1 VLETR
6 GDLGG
11 AMELY
16 AQSLAIQASLGDVRG
31 KSATL
36 HAMANVLET
45 RGDLGGAMELYAQSL
60 AIKESLGDVR
70 GKSATL
76 ANMAVVQF
84 RQGDHAIALGNARES
99 LRLLQSMG
107 AAPDAAKVADIIQQM
122 EAAMAGGSTPQ
133 PSAFTPAQL
142 VGALTGAVVRVL
154 RGQMPGAGVQ
164 ADLARLSA
172 EETLTPSTAAL
183 LAAIDGKTNAAATL
197 LTAAE
202 PLLAQGTPAER
213 ADALVG
219 IGNLADQ
226 LNDGATELRAREAAV
241 AAFREAGDDR
251 QNLVSLS
258 IALYNLAIFHAGQAH
273 YAAAIPL
280 LEEVVALDERTGHP
294 DLASDRAKL
303 EEMRQRAGGASP
315 AMVDEQE
322 ATADMAAMLSQLS
335 PAQQAEFRVL
345 TQVVPLLQQ
354 GIALLRQPGITAAE
368 RGRLAAGLEQAAQ
381 QAEAGE
387 VAGSP
392 WLAAAAALRTLVG
405 WLHGTPPHLE
415 ALEEPYRSLVAQMVE
430 RTDDE

>member
-1 VLETR
+1 GVLVTR

-11 AMELY
+11 AMGLY
-16 AQSLAIQASLGDVRG
+16 EQSLAIKASLGDVRG

-36 HAMANVLET
+36 VMMAQI
-45 RGDLGGAMELYAQSL
+45 RF
-60 AIKESLGDVR
+60 VR
-70 GKSATL
+70 GEHD
-76 ANMAVVQF
+76 
-84 RQGDHAIALGNARES
+84 RALSNARES
-99 LRLLQSMG
+99 FGLLQAMG
-107 AAPDAAKVADIIQQM
+107 AVADAAQVAEIIQQM
-122 EAAMAGGSTPQ
+122 EAAMAGGATPQ
-133 PSAFTPAQL
+133 PSALTPAQL

-154 RGQMPGAGVQ
+154 RGQLPGAGVQ

-172 EETLTPSTAAL
+172 EETLTPSIAAL
-183 LAAIDGKTNAAATL
+183 LAAIEGKTNAAATL

-219 IGNLADQ
+219 IGNLAAQ
-226 LNDGATELRAREAAV
+226 LNDGATELRARQVAV
-241 AAFREAGDDR
+241 AAFREAGDDQ
-251 QNLVSLS
+251 QNLVNLS
-258 IALYNLAIFHAGQAH
+258 IALYNLAIFHAGQEQ

-303 EEMRQRAGGASP
+303 EAMRQRAAGVLPVDS
-315 AMVDEQE
+315 DEQE
-322 ATADMAAMLSQLS
+322 AAVAMEAMLSQLT

-345 TQVVPLLQQ
+345 SQVVPLLQQ